1 MVAAKKQYEANRQI
15 RSWADHGIQILRGRW
30 GPFITDGSKNAK
42 IPKDRE
48 ADSLTLAECQ
58 ALLAAA
64 PDKKGNVKKKAAT
77 KKKATVKKAATKK
90 KTTAKKKKATA
101 KSSTGAKKKAAKRP

>member
-1 MVAAKKQYEANRQI
+1 MELVAAKKEYEANRQI

-48 ADSLTLAECQ
+48 AESLTLAECQ
-58 ALLAAA
+58 DLLAAA
-64 PDKKGNVKKKAAT
+64 PDKKGSVKKKAAT
-77 KKKATVKKAATKK
+77 KKKAAAKKAATKK
-90 KTTAKKKKATA
+90 KTTAKKKKSTAT
-101 KSSTGAKKKAAKRP
+101 KKKAAKRP